1 MGLGMGMGM
10 GGDSM
15 ATPVGIIEGYY
26 GRPWSWPERTASM
39 QVLARHGYSFFL
51 YAPKA
56 DAHLRKRWREPYP
69 AEQRAELTRFAEACR
84 DEGVT
89 FGVGLSPY
97 ELYLGFDAAAREDL
111 DRRLSMLAETGVRWL
126 AILFDDM
133 RGDVPGLAASQA
145 DILHWI
151 ADRGTF
157 ERLILCPTYYTD
169 DPVLDRVFGHRPA
182 DYLETLGRT
191 LDPAIDL
198 FWTGEEVCARDIG
211 VGHLKHV
218 AGVLGRKPM
227 LWDNYPVNDGPHMSS
242 HLHLRGFTGRP
253 AAIGAHLS
261 AHAVNPALQPT
272 LSLIP
277 ALTLVESYR
286 LGDDYAYG
294 DAFRRA
300 AIAIAGEELGVRL
313 WRDLHMLQD
322 MGLEAAGTFA
332 DRLRQRYGRYDHPA
346 AREVLAWLDGAYRFT
361 TLED

>member
-1 MGLGMGMGM
+1 MT
-10 GGDSM
+10 
-15 ATPVGIIEGYY
+15 APIGIIEGYY
-26 GRPWSWPERTASM
+26 GRPWTWPERTASM
-39 QVLARHGYSFFL
+39 QVLARHEYRFFL

-69 AEQRAELTRFAEACR
+69 SEKLAELTRFAAACR
-84 DEGVT
+84 AEDVT
-89 FGVGLSPY
+89 FGVGFSPY

-111 DRRLSMLAETGVRWL
+111 DRRLSMLAAAGVRWL

-151 ADRGTF
+151 AGRGEF

-169 DPVLDRVFGHRPA
+169 DPVLDRAFGRRPA
-182 DYLETLGRT
+182 DYLETLGRS

-198 FWTGEEVCARDIG
+198 FWTGEEVCAREIG
-211 VGHLKHV
+211 VGHLMLG
-218 AGVLGRKPM
+218 ADLLGRKPM

-242 HLHLRGFTGRP
+242 RLHLRGFTGRP
-253 AAIGAHLS
+253 AAIRAHLS
-261 AHAVNPALQPT
+261 AHAMNPALQPT

-277 ALTLVESYR
+277 ALTLAESYR
-286 LGDDYAYG
+286 LGEDYAYG
-294 DAFRRA
+294 AAFRSA

-313 WRDLHMLQD
+313 WRDLNMLQD
-322 MGLEAAGTFA
+322 IGLEAAGPFA

-346 AREVLAWLDGAYRFT
+346 AREVLAWLNGVYRFT
-361 TLED
+361 ALED